1 MGGVAKSAV
10 IWLQE
15 TGKQAV
21 YYIFEVTAKKGHS
34 IDEYAAS
41 WMEASAIIQR
51 SPGAQGTRLH
61 RKIGDDRRALAIAT
75 WDSKAARDAASVMGG
90 REVKAIIEAQAEIVT
105 VELLGEFEAPDW
117 EVLPEIE

>member
-1 MGGVAKSAV
+1 MAGE
-10 IWLQE
+10 QFM
-15 TGKQAV
+15 
-21 YYIFEVTAKKGHS
+21 YYIYEVTAKKGHS

-51 SPGAQGTRLH
+51 SPGARGTRLH

-75 WDSKAARDAASVMGG
+75 WDSKVARDAASVMGG

-117 EVLPEIE
+117 EVLTDIE